1 MPILIAAI
9 GIISAIGF
17 WIWRA
22 RNAAE
27 TAREIIGVA
36 NDIRAA
42 ARRFGFRRNHNRHPV
57 EDIEDPNI
65 AIAGI
70 AVSFLELD
78 DYPTAEERDAMS
90 RGLQSEL
97 GLSKTD
103 ANELAVLGRWMM
115 TQCNGPDAAVTRMSR
130 KLYKLGKGD
139 SFTPLMSVLKTMLAE
154 ADGPINDK
162 QKSALEDIQT
172 AFKIS

>member
-1 MPILIAAI
+1 MPVLITILGLIAAA
-9 GIISAIGF
+9 GY

-22 RNAAE
+22 RQAAE
-27 TAREIIGVA
+27 ITHEIMDVA
-36 NDIRAA
+36 SDIRSA
-42 ARRFGFRRNHNRHPV
+42 ARRFGFRRNQNRHPV

-78 DYPTAEERDAMS
+78 DYPTAEERNAMI

-97 GLSKTD
+97 DLSQTD
-103 ANELAVLGRWMM
+103 ASEISVLGRWMM

-130 KLYKLGKGD
+130 KLYKLGGSG
-139 SFTPLMSVLKTMLAE
+139 SFEDLMNILKTMLSA
-154 ADGPINDK
+154 ADSPINSK

-172 AFKIS
+172 AFKIN